1 MNPVAPVKKYVRAT
15 PTILSRDGRSRKPRS
30 LVVFPLSG
38 HYELGPKTERP
49 ATRPRPA
56 GLANASLQDGRLMG
70 RLLAAG
76 CGRQKATTMTDAKR
90 RGRHHAPSTGA
101 ERRRSPRRPAAL
113 VPNLKARL
121 LAGPDVRLVDVSR
134 RGVLLETDT
143 RLMPGSPIRV
153 KFVADDS
160 NLVMKG
166 CVVRSSVA
174 VVSGTGLVYRTA
186 ISFDEDISICD
197 ESLWHEDP
205 APPPEPAQQEPPPPH
220 APHPTEPP
228 ATVTAT
234 FAASTDDLRSLL
246 AANDW

>member
-1 MNPVAPVKKYVRAT
+1 
-15 PTILSRDGRSRKPRS
+15 
-30 LVVFPLSG
+30 
-38 HYELGPKTERP
+38 
-49 ATRPRPA
+49 
-56 GLANASLQDGRLMG
+56 
-70 RLLAAG
+70 
-76 CGRQKATTMTDAKR
+76 MTDAKR

-205 APPPEPAQQEPPPPH
+205 APPPEPEPAQQEPPPPH